1 MARIRIRHVTRYEY
15 KSLVGLTQH
24 RLMVR
29 PRDSHDLRL
38 HEATLTVSPVPRA
51 TRWAHDVFGNSVC
64 LIDWEQDA
72 PTDHLEI
79 ISELDL
85 THYPAGAELPRATV
99 DPTVEVF
106 PFSYAAEEA
115 PDLARLRERH
125 LPDPQRRVDAWAR
138 RFLAQ
143 GGQTRTLPMLEAMT
157 RAIRDEFTYEARD
170 AEGTN
175 SPVETLAAGRGAC
188 RDFTLLMM
196 EAARSLGLAARFVSG
211 YLYDAAGTGVV
222 GGGATHAWCSI
233 YVPGAGWVEYDPTK
247 GLVAGENLIRVGATR
262 TPEQAVPVGGGY
274 FGKAEDFAG
283 LHVDVAVM
291 VGSGDEPLPP
301 FEPLPPRIPPAAA
314 EPAPPTP
321 EAPAEPPAMEET
333 TAAPPAE
340 APPTAPV
347 S

>member
-1 MARIRIRHVTRYEY
+1 MARVRIRHVTRYDY
-15 KSLVGLTQH
+15 NNPVGLTQH

-38 HEATLTVSPVPRA
+38 HEATLAVSPTPRA

-64 LIDWEQDA
+64 LIDWEKDA
-72 PTDHLEI
+72 RTDHLEI
-79 ISELDL
+79 TSELDL

-99 DPTVEVF
+99 DPTVEQF

-125 LPDPQRRVDAWAR
+125 LPDPQRRVDTWAR

-143 GGQTRTLPMLEAMT
+143 GGVTRTLPMLEAMT
-157 RAIRDEFTYEARD
+157 RAIRDEFTYEGRD

-175 SPVETLAAGRGAC
+175 CPVATLETGKGAC

-211 YLYDAAGTGVV
+211 YLYDASGTGVV
-222 GGGATHAWCSI
+222 GGGATHAWCAI
-233 YVPGAGWVEYDPTK
+233 YVPGAGWVEYDPTN
-247 GLVAGENLIRVGATR
+247 GLVAGENLVRVGATR

-274 FGKAEDFAG
+274 FGKPEDFAG

-291 VGSGDEPLPP
+291 VGAGDEPLPP
-301 FEPLPPRIPPAAA
+301 FEASAPTVAPVAEEPPAAN
-314 EPAPPTP
+314 PV
-321 EAPAEPPAMEET
+321 
-333 TAAPPAE
+333 AE
-340 APPTAPV
+340 ATPAVEPSV
-347 S
+347 N

>member
-1 MARIRIRHVTRYEY
+1 MARLRIRHLTRYDY
-15 KSLVGLTQH
+15 RTPVGLTPH

-38 HEATLTVSPVPRA
+38 HEATLAISPAPRG

-64 LIDWEQDA
+64 QVDWE
-72 PTDHLEI
+72 PETRTDHLEFV
-79 ISELDL
+79 SELEL
-85 THYPAGAELPRATV
+85 THYPAGPELPRATV

-143 GGQTRTLPMLEAMT
+143 GGATRTLPMLEAMT
-157 RAIRDEFTYEARD
+157 RAIRDEFIYESRD

-175 SPVETLAAGRGAC
+175 GPVETLETGKGAC

-211 YLYDAAGTGVV
+211 YLYDAAGTAVV
-222 GGGATHAWCSI
+222 GGGATHAWSAI
-233 YVPGAGWVEYDPTK
+233 YVPGAGWVEYDPTN

-274 FGKAEDFAG
+274 FGKAEDFARM
-283 LHVDVAVM
+283 HVDVAVM
-291 VGSGDEPLPP
+291 VGADDSPLPP
-301 FEPLPPRIPPAAA
+301 FDPVTPPPPVD
-314 EPAPPTP
+314 AP
-321 EAPAEPPAMEET
+321 EPPPGGAPE
-333 TAAPPAE
+333 PPAE
-340 APPTAPV
+340 ATPEPSPGA
-347 S
+347 